1 MKKINKLLFFT
12 ILLMMFSNATFA
24 ETKMAYFDV
33 DKVISQSKVGISV
46 ISQLG
51 KIDKSNIGKFKKIE
65 AKIKDNEK
73 KLISKKNILSKKDFQ
88 IELKTLKNE
97 FDTYKRQ
104 RAKDINDV
112 SIKRVNA
119 TKKVLGLMKPILA
132 EYADENNI
140 SIILSKQN
148 IVIGKNE
155 LDITD
160 EILTLV
166 NKNVKPFTL
175 K

>member
-1 MKKINKLLFFT
+1 
-12 ILLMMFSNATFA
+12 MMFSNATFA

>member
-166 NKNVKPFTL
+166 DKNVKPFTL